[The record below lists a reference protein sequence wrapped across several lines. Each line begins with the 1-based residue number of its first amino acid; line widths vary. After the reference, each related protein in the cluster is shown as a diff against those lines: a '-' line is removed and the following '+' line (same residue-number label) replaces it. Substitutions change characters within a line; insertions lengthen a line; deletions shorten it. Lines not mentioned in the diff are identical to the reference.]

1 MKSRIASTISIAFL
15 FLFAAST
22 FVAVGSTASAG
33 TLDEELDYKVH
44 AICQYLKGKQYTTVS
59 MLPIGG
65 ISVATGTNRIGAMM
79 QQKFSAQGI
88 EMVGSGAPVQLD
100 IDISL
105 GPNDA
110 RLLIEIGLK
119 TDRGQKLRDW
129 TGEFEYEIGG
139 KDVQVEVDKG
149 YTIAEIDYADDVQKI
164 LAIPV
169 ADHQLPK
176 DAKAAN
182 RAKLHQLAE
191 AYDDPKSYIKEE
203 SKISA
208 HQSGLYQMEI
218 VTTHDPKMAPN
229 SYQAVPSK
237 IEGKFPFVHLA
248 KGDMIGVRLFNHD
261 IQPVAVEVCLDGI
274 SAMFFSTLKVN
285 HFMIP
290 PKSSILVRGF
300 HQGVDPHTQLHHY
313 KHFQIVDY
321 SNSAWLQA
329 QQAGFASLPE
339 AQGSIAAH
347 FSREGQKD
355 RGGNAVERD
364 LIGQGADFTEKAK
377 VEAMKIGPVCETI
390 VVHYQKP

>member
-1 MKSRIASTISIAFL
+1 MKTYLTSTISYFL
-15 FLFAAST
+15 LLAITFA
-22 FVAVGSTASAG
+22 VPVSTAAAG
-33 TLDEELDYKVH
+33 TLDDELDYKVH

-65 ISVATGTNRIGAMM
+65 ISIATGTNRIGAIM
-79 QQKFSAQGI
+79 QQKLAAGGI

-100 IDISL
+100 IEISL
-105 GPNDA
+105 GNDDA

-129 TGEFEYEIGG
+129 TGEFDYEIGG
-139 KDVQVEVDKG
+139 KEVHVEVDKG

-169 ADHQLPK
+169 ADHHLPA

-182 RAKLHQLAE
+182 RVKLHKIAE
-191 AYDDPKSYIKEE
+191 AYDDPKSYVKAET
-203 SKISA
+203 KVSA
-208 HQSGLYQMEI
+208 HESGLYQMEI
-218 VTTHDPKMAPN
+218 VTTHDPKMAAT

-237 IEGKFPFVHLA
+237 IEGQFPFVHLE
-248 KGDMIGVRLFNHD
+248 KGDMIGVRLYNHD
-261 IQPVAVEVCLDGI
+261 LKPVAVEVCLDGI
-274 SAMFFSTLKVN
+274 SAMFFSTLKVK

-300 HQGVDPHTQLHHY
+300 HQGVDPTTKLHHY

-321 SNSAWLQA
+321 SDSAWLQA

-347 FSREGQKD
+347 FSREGQKR
-355 RGGNAVERD
+355 RGGAETQQD

-377 VEAMKIGPVCETI
+377 VEAMNIGPVCETI
-390 VVHYQKP
+390 VVHYRKP